1 MRCVMYCN
9 WHSFVVKFEMSACI
23 VGRMETWTKLE
34 NKVLA
39 TIPIQG
45 IRIEHINSNSQS
57 ALEIF
62 KFEESIDLVGPHLSC
77 QD

>member
-9 WHSFVVKFEMSACI
+9 WHSFVVKFEMSACM

-39 TIPIQG
+39 T
-45 IRIEHINSNSQS
+45 
-57 ALEIF
+57 LEILS
-62 KFEESIDLVGPHLSC
+62 KESG
-77 QD
+77 